1 MFCTSRKATG
11 IALAVGVF
19 VIHLTPIA
27 QLPIQRAPM
36 SSTPLEKNIDP
47 ILVDPLP
54 LPIKIGNSSLSC
66 TLAANTTNAS
76 TYEISYKVA
85 NTGKTTLLSWQVQLP
100 FAQPPRIIKV
110 ANAETRGSPTV
121 TASNTASN
129 GTLKPGQSTQFTL
142 AGYHNGYFVPPAVS
156 PTRPLAPLQAPRPAA
171 VQALALLVQA
181 QVLAPRVLAP
191 VPAQAAH
198 RPALAAW

>member
-19 VIHLTPIA
+19 CYSFDAYSATANTARTDVINPA
-27 QLPIQRAPM
+27 
-36 SSTPLEKNIDP
+36 LEKNIDP

-110 ANAETRGSPTV
+110 ANAET
-121 TASNTASN
+121 AAA
-129 GTLKPGQSTQFTL
+129 LQSRP
-142 AGYHNGYFVPPAVS
+142 AIPPA
-156 PTRPLAPLQAPRPAA
+156 TAP
-171 VQALALLVQA
+171 
-181 QVLAPRVLAP
+181 
-191 VPAQAAH
+191 
-198 RPALAAW
+198 